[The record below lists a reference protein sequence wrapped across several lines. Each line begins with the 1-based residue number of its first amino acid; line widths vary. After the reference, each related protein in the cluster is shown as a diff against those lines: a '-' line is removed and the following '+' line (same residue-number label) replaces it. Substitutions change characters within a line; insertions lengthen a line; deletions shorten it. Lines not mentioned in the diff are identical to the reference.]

1 MHKRLIIHIGPHKTG
16 TTSIQHMLYRFSRSE
31 NSSFCYPCL
40 EANQFAHHSL
50 AEAIYRS
57 DASELSRLRTEIES
71 SPTTCV
77 LSSEEFCYLPQSAL
91 MEFKKYLGRAEVSV
105 VYYARNFLQSLHP
118 WWQEQVKHGSTQ
130 TFIEFTINCLAHPNS
145 LHLLVP
151 GVMLKN
157 WAEIF
162 GRDAIEIF
170 LYDSIADVARQFA
183 SEILDFTVPSD
194 FHTTANSS
202 YNYIQSE
209 MMRFWNSIGSRGS
222 ELIQHSRAREL
233 TANITAESRDYSK
246 QFSLNYEMS
255 GFADC
260 ERALL
265 KDWED
270 RIKPSAGQ
278 RLFEKR
284 EQSFSYLHSD
294 FWILRSELAE
304 QLRAFVA

>member
-1 MHKRLIIHIGPHKTG
+1 MRKRLIIHIGPHKTG

-40 EANQFAHHSL
+40 EANQFGHHSL

-57 DASELSRLRTEIES
+57 DARELGRLRREIEG
-71 SPTTCV
+71 SPKICV

-130 TFIEFTINCLAHPNS
+130 TFIEFTINCLANPNS
-145 LHLLVP
+145 LHLNIP
-151 GVMLKN
+151 SVMLRN
-157 WAEIF
+157 WAEVF

-170 LYDSIADVARQFA
+170 LYDTIADVARQFA
-183 SEILDFTVPSD
+183 SEILDFSLPSD
-194 FHTTANSS
+194 FRTTANSS

-222 ELIQHSRAREL
+222 ELIQHSRAHEL
-233 TANITAESRDYSK
+233 TANITAESRDYLK
-246 QFSLNYEMS
+246 QFSLNYETS
-255 GFADC
+255 GFLDC
-260 ERALL
+260 ELALL
-265 KDWED
+265 NDWGD
-270 RIKPSAGQ
+270 RIKPPVGQ
-278 RLFEKR
+278 HIFGKR
-284 EQSFSYLHSD
+284 EQSFFYVHPD
-294 FWILRSELAE
+294 FWILRSKLAE
-304 QLRAFVA
+304 QLRAFAA

>member
-1 MHKRLIIHIGPHKTG
+1 
-16 TTSIQHMLYRFSRSE
+16 
-31 NSSFCYPCL
+31 
-40 EANQFAHHSL
+40 
-50 AEAIYRS
+50 
-57 DASELSRLRTEIES
+57 
-71 SPTTCV
+71 
-77 LSSEEFCYLPQSAL
+77 
-91 MEFKKYLGRAEVSV
+91 MEFKRYLGRVEVSV

-118 WWQEQVKHGSTQ
+118 WWQEQVKHGGTQ

-145 LHLLVP
+145 LHLLIP

-157 WAEIF
+157 WAEVF

-170 LYDSIADVARQFA
+170 LYDIIADVARQFA
-183 SEILDFTVPSD
+183 SEILDFSLPSD
-194 FHTTANSS
+194 FHSTANRS
-202 YNYIQSE
+202 YNFIQSE
-209 MMRFWNSIGSRGS
+209 MMRFWNSIGSRGG
-222 ELIQHSRAREL
+222 ELIQNSRADEL
-233 TANITAESRDYSK
+233 TANITAKSKDYSK

-284 EQSFSYLHSD
+284 EQSFSYLHPD

-304 QLRAFVA
+304 QLRAFPA